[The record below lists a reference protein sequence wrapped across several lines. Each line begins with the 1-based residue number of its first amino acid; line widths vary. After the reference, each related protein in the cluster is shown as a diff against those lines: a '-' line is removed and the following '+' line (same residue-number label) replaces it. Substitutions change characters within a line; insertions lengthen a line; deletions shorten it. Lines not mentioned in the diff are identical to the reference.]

1 MNLRWMEILR
11 AVLVEISEGIL
22 MNLWTFLELEVLF
35 GEIRGADCCGDLMEI
50 LRRFDVKVV
59 RKFI

>member
-1 MNLRWMEILR
+1 MEILR